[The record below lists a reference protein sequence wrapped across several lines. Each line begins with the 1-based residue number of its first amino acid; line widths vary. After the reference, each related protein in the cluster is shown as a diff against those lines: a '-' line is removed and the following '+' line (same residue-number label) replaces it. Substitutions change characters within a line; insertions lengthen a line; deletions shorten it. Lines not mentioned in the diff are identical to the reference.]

1 MDITG
6 IQRKTIK
13 LLTSAIFHHPKAAFE
28 MLTLPR
34 TYRGRGLIDINYLL
48 NKQKK
53 LYLKSALSKDKTHF
67 YYIVQ

>member
-1 MDITG
+1 MMDITG

-28 MLTLPR
+28 MFTLPR
-34 TYRGRGLIDINYLL
+34 TYRGRGLIDINTLL

-53 LYLKSALSKDKTHF
+53 NYS
-67 YYIVQ
+67 